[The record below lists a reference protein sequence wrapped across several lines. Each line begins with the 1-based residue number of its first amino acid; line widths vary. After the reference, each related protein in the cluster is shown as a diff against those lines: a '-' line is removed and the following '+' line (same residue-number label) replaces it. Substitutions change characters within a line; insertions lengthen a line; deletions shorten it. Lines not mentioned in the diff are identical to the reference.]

1 MLSKST
7 AAFIKTAYI
16 MYQKLYS
23 KLQNELER
31 SRSSIETFAKTAPN
45 RYKVYTIP
53 KRTSGHRVIAH
64 PSRELKKFQRTLNTL
79 LADTLKP
86 HFCSMAYAKDLSIKD
101 NAQRHSRNSYLLKLD
116 FNDFFNSIEPELFFV
131 ICELRKVHFSN
142 AEKRLL
148 TQLCFWNK
156 TKSNN
161 AKLVLSVG
169 APSSP
174 MISNFV
180 MSVFDELVY
189 QHCRLQRITYT
200 RYADDLTFS
209 TNRKNALF
217 DIPSFVESA
226 LTAYYA
232 SKVSLNAEKTCYSS
246 KKHNR
251 HVTGITI
258 SNTGELS
265 LGRERKRTISAMT
278 HNFKVGKLDS
288 DDYAYL
294 QGLLSFAAHIEPKFV
309 DKLRNKYGD
318 DLISVIIKGNFN
330 E

>member
-1 MLSKST
+1 MLPKSA

-23 KLQNELER
+23 KLQNELKR
-31 SRSSIETFAKTAPN
+31 SRSSIESFSKTAPN

-64 PSRELKKFQRTLNTL
+64 PSRELKLFQKALNTL
-79 LADTLKP
+79 LLDTLKT
-86 HFCSMAYAKDLSIKD
+86 HFCSVAYAKGLSIKD
-101 NAQRHSRNSYLLKLD
+101 NALRHAGNSYLLKLD
-116 FNDFFNSIEPELFFV
+116 FNDFFNSIEPDLFFV
-131 ICELRKVHFSN
+131 ICDLQEINFSN

-156 TKSNN
+156 TKSDNT
-161 AKLVLSVG
+161 KLVLSVG

-180 MSVFDELVY
+180 MTVFDELMY
-189 QHCRLQRITYT
+189 KHCRVQGITYT

-209 TNRKNALF
+209 TNKKNILF
-217 DIPSFVESA
+217 DIPTFVEA
-226 LTAYYA
+226 VLVAYYA
-232 SKVSLNAEKTCYSS
+232 SKISINPEKTCYSS

-265 LGRERKRTISAMT
+265 LGRERKRMISAML
-278 HNFKVGKLDS
+278 HNFKVGRLDS

-294 QGLLSFAAHIEPKFV
+294 QGLLSFARHIEPKFV
-309 DKLRNKYGD
+309 DKFRKKYGD
-318 DLISVIIKGNFN
+318 GLIDTITKGNFN